1 MADIFFPS
9 FNEALPEPDAGLPVQ
24 SGSGS
29 LASAFEGL
37 MSGSTAIA
45 KSYTDLNNA
54 RNKAEQAA
62 LNLDALDRPEEA
74 EYLRGLGSTAFA
86 NPFKPDQNENLIA
99 ETEKLFS
106 STTSALRKAKA
117 DIDLQA
123 ARDAAANERI
133 LTSGSEAIKLQD
145 KRTEGGLILG
155 AQDLGNKIHLQSI
168 ENEFKADQEKLNRQQ
183 KQFDRDTVLDQTEMR
198 EVSDIHQ
205 TNQRIRAAQ
214 AKARAKEP
222 ANNNPFSASK
232 QITPTVAGRIAAYAA
247 DPDTVN
253 AGSPAFMKD
262 IVNPLMSAV
271 DETIAAEI
279 GQARANL
286 VKAQTA
292 FAKSDPSSDEYDE
305 LDVEVQALI
314 TKFREVT
321 RAAAKSVVARGDD
334 LDGNNTRNGLP
345 LGSPGA
351 PSSALF
357 PGQMVFPQGY
367 LPVEEDDDFR
377 PSDASVTFPDKK
389 TVWSEIIGILSGSNN
404 NE

>member
-133 LTSGSEAIKLQD
+133 LTSGSEAIRLQD

-168 ENEFKADQEKLNRQQ
+168 ENEFKADQETLN
-183 KQFDRDTVLDQTEMR
+183 
-198 EVSDIHQ
+198 
-205 TNQRIRAAQ
+205 
-214 AKARAKEP
+214 
-222 ANNNPFSASK
+222 SK
-232 QITPTVAGRIAAYAA
+232 QK
-247 DPDTVN
+247 DNKVN
-253 AGSPAFMKD
+253 LYTINI
-262 IVNPLMSAV
+262 IVL
-271 DETIAAEI
+271 
-279 GQARANL
+279 
-286 VKAQTA
+286 
-292 FAKSDPSSDEYDE
+292 
-305 LDVEVQALI
+305 
-314 TKFREVT
+314 
-321 RAAAKSVVARGDD
+321 
-334 LDGNNTRNGLP
+334 
-345 LGSPGA
+345 
-351 PSSALF
+351 
-357 PGQMVFPQGY
+357 
-367 LPVEEDDDFR
+367 
-377 PSDASVTFPDKK
+377 
-389 TVWSEIIGILSGSNN
+389 
-404 NE
+404 